1 MNVDESYT
9 SKTIKIWSKGNHWYS
24 FDHYE
29 NYREDTF
36 STIEDA
42 EKAIQRM
49 PLFHTVKMQPGE
61 TWEQAYNRT
70 MKEPPG
76 VWTPYTP
83 EEKRDAYEIH
93 EITTITRR
101 LR

>member
-9 SKTIKIWSKGNHWYS
+9 SKTIKIYSKANHRYS
-24 FDHYE
+24 FDPYYE
-29 NYREDTF
+29 QDTF

-70 MKEPPG
+70 MKEPMQP
-76 VWTPYTP
+76 WTPFTP
-83 EEKRDAYEIH
+83 EEKKDAYEIH
-93 EITTITRR
+93 EITTITKR